1 MTPFDKGGGWGV
13 LDEKTAIVLP
23 SSETLFP
30 LLRQG
35 VPIFKE
41 DSYNISLGYPLHRTP
56 VFGFLNNLMELITTM
71 DGDRV
76 YIPNYLKFVLHPYTK
91 NIFYLRN
98 PEITRIMF
106 HTIEERL
113 TQNKTKTFLT
123 LREIEEDETLS
134 GYILEKI
141 PEAEQKISRG
151 RLREHLKEIHS
162 STIGK
167 FLSFENIGD
176 FSGKCRN
183 LLTYIFNNSTARLH
197 PLFYPFSESFLRAM
211 DSVSVSLM
219 KDFAFTETGSY
230 FTFFRKYIMT
240 VYSPFEGTPLRGLQ
254 ILGFLETRNIRFE
267 RVFILD
273 ANEETIPDTRK
284 DDSLLPFKARQILGL
299 PTYVERDRLA
309 AYYFETLLKGA
320 REVHLFFIENDRKER
335 SRFVE
340 RLIWE
345 KQKKDQ
351 TTDTK
356 KYLRSVQYRVR
367 LDNPVPQEIT
377 KTDSMVKFLKDFT
390 YSATALDTYL
400 ACPLRFYYSYV
411 LGLGKKEEVSGEIER
426 VDTGKFVHKAMSS
439 YFSGRKNRALKEGD
453 INVQEMGL
461 LVDDL
466 FEKAYGKNPAGALYL
481 LKMQIKEH
489 LKDFLEK
496 YFLRM
501 IKEHPLTVIDIERDI
516 RISINGFRL
525 KGRIDSIE
533 KRGKKTFIVDYKTG
547 SNPDRLKID
556 FDKLDPDVRGSWD
569 EAIGSLQLPFYLLLY
584 SEKTGMRIKDLDG
597 MFLMLGQTGIT
608 DNMELR
614 LFGERDE
621 DKAFDMMK
629 TVIIRLLGEIT
640 DPSVPF
646 KPSSEKKLSCP
657 DCDFRYICG
666 TQWIVK

>member
-1 MTPFDKGGGWGV
+1 
-13 LDEKTAIVLP
+13 
-23 SSETLFP
+23 
-30 LLRQG
+30 
-35 VPIFKE
+35 
-41 DSYNISLGYPLHRTP
+41 
-56 VFGFLNNLMELITTM
+56 
-71 DGDRV
+71 
-76 YIPNYLKFVLHPYTK
+76 
-91 NIFYLRN
+91 
-98 PEITRIMF
+98 
-106 HTIEERL
+106 
-113 TQNKTKTFLT
+113 
-123 LREIEEDETLS
+123 
-134 GYILEKI
+134 
-141 PEAEQKISRG
+141 
-151 RLREHLKEIHS
+151 
-162 STIGK
+162 
-167 FLSFENIGD
+167 
-176 FSGKCRN
+176 
-183 LLTYIFNNSTARLH
+183 
-197 PLFYPFSESFLRAM
+197 
-211 DSVSVSLM
+211 
-219 KDFAFTETGSY
+219 
-230 FTFFRKYIMT
+230 
-240 VYSPFEGTPLRGLQ
+240 
-254 ILGFLETRNIRFE
+254 
-267 RVFILD
+267 
-273 ANEETIPDTRK
+273 
-284 DDSLLPFKARQILGL
+284 
-299 PTYVERDRLA
+299 
-309 AYYFETLLKGA
+309 
-320 REVHLFFIENDRKER
+320 
-335 SRFVE
+335 
-340 RLIWE
+340 
-345 KQKKDQ
+345 
-351 TTDTK
+351 
-356 KYLRSVQYRVR
+356 
-367 LDNPVPQEIT
+367 
-377 KTDSMVKFLKDFT
+377 
-390 YSATALDTYL
+390 
-400 ACPLRFYYSYV
+400 
-411 LGLGKKEEVSGEIER
+411 
-426 VDTGKFVHKAMSS
+426 MSS